1 MAKIK
6 TEKPKEE
13 NEAKSVS
20 VWASVIAAAVSL
32 ITYILQL
39 IFGNK
44 NSEVTISEKNKKLQE
59 VLDDNKKSIKRA
71 HETNNLEEIR
81 KMLGK

>member
-1 MAKIK
+1 M
-6 TEKPKEE
+6 
-13 NEAKSVS
+13 N
-20 VWASVIAAAVSL
+20 AV
-32 ITYILQL
+32 

-44 NSEVTISEKNKKLQE
+44 NSEITISEKNKKIQE
-59 VLDDNKKSIKRA
+59 ALDDNKKSIKRA